1 MSNDLIKQLKN
12 ARKRLLKAV
21 KKLPEDEKILG
32 EWTKKEIL
40 AHIAGWYED
49 GVDGTQKILR
59 GEKLNSFRMSVNRY
73 NRLSLEKRKNK
84 TVRQIINEMNKLHD
98 IWIKQ
103 INALDEEQIT
113 GFYGT
118 ILRKKPIN
126 ILWLINEA
134 ISHDNNH
141 ANEIERKYQ

>member
-1 MSNDLIKQLKN
+1 MTNALIKQLKN

-21 KKLPEDEKILG
+21 KKLPDSEKVE

-59 GEKLNSFRMSVNRY
+59 GEKLNSFRMSVNKY
-73 NRLSLEKRKNK
+73 NRLSVEKRKNK
-84 TVRQIINEMNKLHD
+84 TARQIINEMNKLHD

-118 ILRKKPIN
+118 ILHKKPIN